1 MTSRRALA
9 IICIAAAV
17 ALIGFYAVIR
27 RVSVV
32 SLQFAGSSDVR
43 QLLNHS
49 MDDQK
54 RLSRLD
60 AQRRDDYRRRFED
73 VRRVMRRLDI
83 LALNRGAIIRRYEWI
98 LLAVVGSILVCG
110 VALYIAEGRRQD
122 KRLIEIQAALESL
135 SRGEQV
141 LTRSRSRDVI
151 GRISAMIDDASR
163 DIGRDRK
170 RLQYLSHLSSWQEAA
185 RRHAHEIRTPLTAA
199 QLELDRLVELVRQ
212 RDPHLQ
218 EEVTKLQLSIREELD
233 RLRDFTRNFTSFAT
247 IGRPRLEVRD
257 LQESLDEFRSTFA
270 SAWPSLTLQVEG
282 DTHADVAADREMLR
296 RVLVNLCNN
305 SAMATNGAGGVVSFR
320 IGRDEARVVLD
331 VVDDGPGIPADIR
344 ARLFEPYTTTRA
356 IGEGM
361 GLGLAISKKIMLDH
375 GGDIE
380 LLDTPRGTA
389 FRLTL
394 RVAEGATS

>member
-1 MTSRRALA
+1 MTSRRALS
-9 IICIAAAV
+9 IICIAAAL

-49 MDDQK
+49 LEDQK

-60 AQRRDDYRRRFED
+60 PQRRDDYRRRFED

-98 LLAVVGSILVCG
+98 LLAVVGSILAGG
-110 VALYIAEGRRQD
+110 VALYIAEGRRQE

-141 LTRSRSRDVI
+141 LTGSRRRDVI
-151 GRISAMIDDASR
+151 GRISSMIADASR

-257 LQESLDEFRSTFA
+257 LRESLDEFRNTFA

-282 DTHADVAADREMLR
+282 DTRAEVAADREMLR
-296 RVLVNLCNN
+296 RVLVNLCTN
-305 SAMATNGAGGVVSFR
+305 SAMAANGTGGVVSFR
-320 IGRDEARVVLD
+320 ISRDDGRVVLD
-331 VVDDGPGIPADIR
+331 VVDDGPGIPANIR

-356 IGEGM
+356 IGQGM

-394 RVAEGATS
+394 PAAEGTTS

>member
-1 MTSRRALA
+1 MTSRRALS

-32 SLQFAGSSDVR
+32 SLQFAGSADVR
-43 QLLNHS
+43 HLLNES

-60 AQRRDDYRRRFED
+60 PQRRDDYRRRFDD

-98 LLAVVGSILVCG
+98 LLAVVASILAGG
-110 VALYIAEGRRQD
+110 VALYIAEGRRQE

-141 LTRSRSRDVI
+141 LTGSRRRDVI
-151 GRISAMIDDASR
+151 GRISSMIYEASR

-247 IGRPRLEVRD
+247 IGQPRLEVRD
-257 LQESLDEFRSTFA
+257 LRESVDEFRSTFA

-282 DTHADVAADREMLR
+282 DTHAYVAADREMLR

-305 SAMATNGAGGVVSFR
+305 SAMAANGTGGVVSLR
-320 IGRDEARVVLD
+320 ISRDDSRVVLD
-331 VVDDGPGIPADIR
+331 VVDDGPGIPANIR

-380 LLDTPRGTA
+380 LLDTSRGTA

-394 RVAEGATS
+394 PVAEGATS

>member
-1 MTSRRALA
+1 MTSRRALS

-17 ALIGFYAVIR
+17 GLIGFYAVIR

-43 QLLNHS
+43 QLLNQS

-60 AQRRDDYRRRFED
+60 PQRRDHYRRRFED
-73 VRRVMRRLDI
+73 VRAVMRRLDI
-83 LALNRGAIIRRYEWI
+83 LALNRGAIVRRYEWI
-98 LLAVVGSILVCG
+98 LLAVVGSILAGG
-110 VALYIAEGRRQD
+110 VALYIAEGRRQE
-122 KRLIEIQAALESL
+122 KRLIEIQAALEAL

-141 LTRSRSRDVI
+141 LTRSRRRDVI
-151 GRISAMIDDASR
+151 GRISSMIEDASR

-199 QLELDRLVELVRQ
+199 QLELDRLVELVRE

-218 EEVTKLQLSIREELD
+218 EEVTKLQLSIREELG

-257 LQESLDEFRSTFA
+257 LRESLDEFRSTFA

-305 SAMATNGAGGVVSFR
+305 SAMAANGTGGVVSFR
-320 IGRDEARVVLD
+320 ISRDDSRVVLD
-331 VVDDGPGIPADIR
+331 VIDDGPGIPASIQS
-344 ARLFEPYTTTRA
+344 RLFEPYTTTRA

-394 RVAEGATS
+394 PAAEGTTS